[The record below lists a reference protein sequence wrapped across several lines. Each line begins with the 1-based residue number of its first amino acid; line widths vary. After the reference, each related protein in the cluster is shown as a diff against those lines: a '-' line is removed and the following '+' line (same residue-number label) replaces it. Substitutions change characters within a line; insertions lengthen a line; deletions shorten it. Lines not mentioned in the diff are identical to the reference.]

1 LCIYHAAG
9 NIAVTR
15 ASIIVVS
22 WNGEAYI
29 GDCLDAITAQAETD
43 DEIVVVDNAS
53 VDGTV
58 ALVHKHYPRVRLI
71 ENERNLGFAGGCNA
85 GLRVAKGERFFI
97 LNQDVVLHKGWLDT
111 MYQALSDPLVGV
123 VGCKL
128 FYPDGRTVQ
137 HAGGIIH
144 WPRATP
150 DHWGHGEEDD
160 GNWDKPKDVD
170 YVTGAA
176 WGFRRDTPEQIGE
189 LDAGFWPG
197 YYEEVD
203 YCFRAREVGLRVV
216 YVPAAEAIHAE
227 STSLGKGSEAYLRA
241 FQQGRLRFVLKHLPT
256 EKFLCDF
263 VPAERAWLT
272 GESTWR
278 ERLIMERVYRK
289 AILMVPT
296 IYAAQGEYSQS
307 TFDMLLKVTAALVD
321 LGSPKRRSEL
331 PVETEEEGFEQRID
345 G

>member
-1 LCIYHAAG
+1 M
-9 NIAVTR
+9 TR

-29 GDCLDAITAQAETD
+29 EDCLDAVVVQAGAD

-58 ALVHKHYPRVRLI
+58 ALVRERYPHVRLT

-85 GLRVAKGERFFI
+85 GLRVAEGEMFFI
-97 LNQDVVLHKGWLDT
+97 LNQDVVLREGWLDT
-111 MYQALSDPLVGV
+111 MCQTLSDPQVGI

-160 GNWDKPKDVD
+160 GRWDKPVDVD

-176 WGFRRDTPEQIGE
+176 WGFRCDTPEQIGE

-203 YCFRAREVGLRVV
+203 YCFRAREAGLRIV

-227 STSLGKGSEAYLRA
+227 STSLGKGSEAYLQA
-241 FQQGRLRFVLKHLPT
+241 FQQGRLRFVLKHLPI
-256 EKFLCDF
+256 ERFLCDF
-263 VPAERAWLT
+263 VPTERAWLAEKLT
-272 GESTWR
+272 RS

-289 AILMVPT
+289 VLLMVPAM
-296 IYAAQGEYSQS
+296 YAARGAYNQS

-321 LGSPKRRSEL
+321 LGSPKR
-331 PVETEEEGFEQRID
+331 
-345 G
+345 